1 MTAHFVFD
9 DAPARSSQLRPH
21 DAEEFN
27 RDDPPPAGVPL
38 RLLLRDDR
46 GIYAVPFPYL
56 YRAEDAEFYSQR
68 DGLAPAP
75 ELAVA
80 GWALWVRAA

>member
-1 MTAHFVFD
+1 MTAHFIFD
-9 DAPARSSQLRPH
+9 DAPARVSLLRPH
-21 DAEEFN
+21 AAEEFN
-27 RDDPPPAGVPL
+27 RDDPPPADTPL
-38 RLLLRDDR
+38 RILLRDDR
-46 GIYAVPFPYL
+46 GVYSPPFAYL
-56 YRAEDAEFYSQR
+56 YRAGDAEFYSQR